1 MQIVGKPTVTE
12 DSQPLS
18 VVAQE
23 KKPQFNVKDL
33 PKVAGEI
40 VGGFVRKFLNKQ
52 QLAPEEEKCLQEG
65 SVDLAKDILL
75 VASHTV
81 MLTQELLGKHQ
92 DLSNLGDFVTMTTS
106 APSQEF
112 LKQNGLFAERRL
124 ADDILMDTSKVIIEL
139 GVSLQKVSALGHQV
153 SHGCLKEDGVKAL
166 EIAASHSINATYIG
180 HRLLLDGWDV
190 CHLLADA
197 AKRWDDSDRKGF
209 GEEMG
214 MVFRTLLF
222 NPTGRTWAASG
233 DWEDGMP
240 DEATLLNMSSAFL
253 AAFFGPGLELEFRP
267 LWKNKVEDEFKIDLH
282 RCFGL
287 NADLLEKAWASIAS
301 IFKNQLEMKRDAT
314 HAERAEAKKRLQ
326 DTLSYDLMQI
336 PSALAKCDLGRDK
349 QKILEDAYFSAS
361 MNDAL
366 SMSLVGPDEPRH
378 GIDITEQVKR
388 ALEKNSWKKDGGIAF
403 GKALGKLCQ
412 ELALWAFPRKYAVDH
427 FGRLYLR
434 SEALAPFVLAWPPL
448 AFVAVLPFL
457 CRRFSSAAPQAEPAL
472 LANEDTGSD
481 RTTFRAILK
490 GRAKD
495 KTDTLLVDVAASG
508 GGTRELEVSK
518 AEVLRLNQP
527 HRLATSGKHLLLEDG
542 LKCDYSSPLMRAKLC
557 EIALALDPVV

>member
-12 DSQPLS
+12 DSQSLS

-33 PKVAGEI
+33 PTVAGEI
-40 VGGFVRKFLNKQ
+40 AGGFVRKFLNKQ

-92 DLSNLGDFVTMTTS
+92 DLSNLGDFATMTTS

-124 ADDILMDTSKVIIEL
+124 EEDILMDTSKVIIEL

-180 HRLLLDGWDV
+180 HRLLLDGRDV
-190 CHLLADA
+190 CRLLADA
-197 AKRWDDSDRKGF
+197 AKRWDDADRKGF

-267 LWKNKVEDEFKIDLH
+267 L
-282 RCFGL
+282 
-287 NADLLEKAWASIAS
+287 
-301 IFKNQLEMKRDAT
+301 
-314 HAERAEAKKRLQ
+314 
-326 DTLSYDLMQI
+326 
-336 PSALAKCDLGRDK
+336 
-349 QKILEDAYFSAS
+349 
-361 MNDAL
+361 
-366 SMSLVGPDEPRH
+366 
-378 GIDITEQVKR
+378 
-388 ALEKNSWKKDGGIAF
+388 
-403 GKALGKLCQ
+403 
-412 ELALWAFPRKYAVDH
+412 
-427 FGRLYLR
+427 
-434 SEALAPFVLAWPPL
+434 
-448 AFVAVLPFL
+448 
-457 CRRFSSAAPQAEPAL
+457 
-472 LANEDTGSD
+472 
-481 RTTFRAILK
+481 
-490 GRAKD
+490 
-495 KTDTLLVDVAASG
+495 
-508 GGTRELEVSK
+508 
-518 AEVLRLNQP
+518 
-527 HRLATSGKHLLLEDG
+527 
-542 LKCDYSSPLMRAKLC
+542 
-557 EIALALDPVV
+557 